1 MCVGV
6 FLSHLD
12 HISEDEE
19 ENELNRT
26 YSLETENELKSQ
38 LDSIK
43 TSTITTTATSSPNNN
58 ENNSLHEQFVRIRS
72 NTHDI
77 IKPNKNGIF
86 VTLNIKI
93 DILIYIYLYI

>member
-1 MCVGV
+1 MCVGE

-12 HISEDEE
+12 HISEAEE
-19 ENELNRT
+19 ESELNRT

-43 TSTITTTATSSPNNN
+43 TTTTASANTNNN
-58 ENNSLHEQFVRIRS
+58 NNNNSNDDKNSLHDQFVRVRS

-86 VTLNIKI
+86 
-93 DILIYIYLYI
+93 IYSIQIYK